1 MRKSILHSLMFGCI
15 APVALFGNSVSAS
28 PVISEV
34 LYDADGTDNGL
45 TFVELYGAPGTSLD
59 GMLLEAVNGT
69 GGTVYS
75 SVALS
80 GVIPADGVFL
90 IGDSDAGA
98 TLIPGADLVA
108 EVDYQNGPDSVV
120 LRRDGTVLDAVG
132 YGVFGAGDVFAGEGS
147 PAEDPP
153 SGSSIARFNP
163 LIDTNDNSVDF
174 VALAVPT
181 PGSVPLA
188 SSVPVPGALL
198 LFGSGLLS
206 LVGFRHRSGSAAA
219 ATAA

>member
-1 MRKSILHSLMFGCI
+1 MRKPVSCGLLLGCI
-15 APVALFGNSVSAS
+15 APAALYSTCLSAS

-34 LYDADGTDNGL
+34 LYDAVGTDNGL
-45 TFVELYGAPGTSLD
+45 TFVELYGVPGTSLD

-69 GGTVYS
+69 GGTVYGS
-75 SVALS
+75 LALA

-90 IGDSDAGA
+90 IGDSDGGV
-98 TLIPGADLVA
+98 TQIPGADFIG

-120 LRRDGTVLDAVG
+120 LRQGNTVLDAVG

-163 LIDTNDNSVDF
+163 LVDTNDNSYDF
-174 VALAVPT
+174 VALDMPT
-181 PGSVPLA
+181 PGSVPGG
-188 SSVPVPGALL
+188 SPVPVPAALY
-198 LFGSGLLS
+198 LFGSGLLPLLRVRRKS
-206 LVGFRHRSGSAAA
+206 RDAFPA
-219 ATAA
+219 